1 MREDII
7 KSHMCGFIG
16 SETQAHRMYT
26 MNLVVV
32 MFWDFLRDSHF
43 DFGAEYL
50 PRFQPVL
57 ILFQMWN
64 YDKGHFWSTSVK
76 VLVTWHLACPIW
88 LYYAPLHEL
97 AICWSNT
104 TGTQFRLPFLRNAST
119 ILFLNWNKP
128 IQIQIP
134 HAMLYNP
141 ATPPPAAS

>member
-26 MNLVVV
+26 KNLVVV
-32 MFWDFLRDSHF
+32 IFFGIVSHF

-64 YDKGHFWSTSVK
+64 YDKGHF
-76 VLVTWHLACPIW
+76 
-88 LYYAPLHEL
+88 
-97 AICWSNT
+97 
-104 TGTQFRLPFLRNAST
+104 
-119 ILFLNWNKP
+119 
-128 IQIQIP
+128 
-134 HAMLYNP
+134 
-141 ATPPPAAS
+141 